1 MNGWKFSEDRPMT
14 APDWL
19 TLRGGSLKLGSDGQR
34 WYVLF
39 AGRPDYS
46 LAAMPVTGK
55 FGCVIRQT
63 VNGNRIHSAGVFG
76 SKEDAIK
83 GGLDDLRKALGW
95 A

>member
-1 MNGWKFSEDRPMT
+1 MT
-14 APDWL
+14 VPDWM
-19 TLRGGSLKLGSDGQR
+19 TQRGASLKLGSDGQR

-46 LAAMPVTGK
+46 MIATPVNGK

-63 VNGNRIHSAGVFG
+63 INGNRIESAGVHG

-83 GGLDDLRKALGW
+83 GGLDDLRTVLGW
-95 A
+95 V